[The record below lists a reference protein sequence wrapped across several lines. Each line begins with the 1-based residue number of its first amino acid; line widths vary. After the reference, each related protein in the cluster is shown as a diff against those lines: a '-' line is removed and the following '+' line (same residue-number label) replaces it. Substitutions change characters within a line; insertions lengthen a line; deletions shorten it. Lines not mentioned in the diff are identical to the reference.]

1 MGGIILD
8 RYSFKGY
15 FSIIM
20 FMSTVL
26 SFTFQYVAQNRTLF
40 IIYLSLTYFVTGAIF
55 VSLPIFYAKIF
66 GPDVGS

>member
-26 SFTFQYVAQNRTLF
+26 SFTFQYVAHNRTLF
-40 IIYLSLTYFVTGAIF
+40 IIYLALTYFVTGAIF
-55 VSLPIFYAKIF
+55 VSLPIYYAKIF